1 MMRDYLDTKSSNLKV
16 REEQTALPPSWRP
29 FLVALLL
36 GMVATFLLVLDVR
49 GLLAP
54 VRGGLQQTM
63 NPLAVPMT
71 SVRNDIADFLSDLKD
86 FQRLREEN
94 RLLKHRV
101 SQLETDQIMR
111 DQIIV
116 ENARLRQQLQIEG
129 RYPWRLVGA
138 EVIIRSP
145 DAGRRVI
152 TIARGRAEGVRQGMA
167 VIGQTGSEPAAL
179 VGIVEEVNTHTASV
193 LLITDVSCKI
203 SARVLYDGTL
213 ALGLVQGQWQNGS
226 RLRLEQLDREIPLRS
241 GRVVLSAG
249 LTGELLLPLPLTSV
263 PPGIPIGSVER
274 IIESDG
280 LTQFAE
286 LRPYID
292 PDQVRYVWI
301 VLNHDE

>member
-36 GMVATFLLVLDVR
+36 GILATSLLLLDVR

-71 SVRNDIADFLSDLKD
+71 SVRNDLADFLSDLKD

-101 SQLETDQIMR
+101 SQLETDLIMR
-111 DQIIV
+111 DQILV

-152 TIARGRAEGVRQGMA
+152 TIARGREDRVREGMA

-179 VGIVEEVNTHTASV
+179 VGIVKEVNTHTASV

-203 SARVLYDGTL
+203 SARVLYDGIL

-301 VLNHDE
+301 VLNHDK

>member
-1 MMRDYLDTKSSNLKV
+1 
-16 REEQTALPPSWRP
+16 
-29 FLVALLL
+29 
-36 GMVATFLLVLDVR
+36 
-49 GLLAP
+49 
-54 VRGGLQQTM
+54 
-63 NPLAVPMT
+63 
-71 SVRNDIADFLSDLKD
+71 
-86 FQRLREEN
+86 
-94 RLLKHRV
+94 LLKHRI

-111 DQIIV
+111 DQILV

-152 TIARGRAEGVRQGMA
+152 TIARGQKDGVQQGMA

-179 VGIVEEVNTHTASV
+179 VGIVEAVNTHTSSV

-226 RLRLEQLDREIPLRS
+226 RLRLEQLDREISLRS

>member
-1 MMRDYLDTKSSNLKV
+1 MMRDYLDTKSSNLKI

-36 GMVATFLLVLDVR
+36 GMVAAFLLLLDVG

-71 SVRNDIADFLSDLKD
+71 SIRNDLADFLSDLGD

-94 RLLKHRV
+94 RLLKHRI

-111 DQIIV
+111 DQILV

-152 TIARGRAEGVRQGMA
+152 TIARGQKDGVQQGMA

-179 VGIVEEVNTHTASV
+179 VGIVEAVNTHTSSV

-226 RLRLEQLDREIPLRS
+226 RLRLEQLDREISLRS